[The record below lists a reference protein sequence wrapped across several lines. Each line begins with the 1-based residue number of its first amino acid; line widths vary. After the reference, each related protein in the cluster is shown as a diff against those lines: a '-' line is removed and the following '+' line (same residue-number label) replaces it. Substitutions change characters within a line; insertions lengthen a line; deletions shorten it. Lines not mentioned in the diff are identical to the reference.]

1 MGFTQLDTEFL
12 QGVHVLLTGE
22 ILDQGAPKVA
32 PGSTTGV
39 TRELGA
45 GKPKVGGWLSVA
57 WFVYSHF
64 DVRFD
69 AIKRTGED
77 VSLLAQLHV
86 YL

>member
-1 MGFTQLDTEFL
+1 
-12 QGVHVLLTGE
+12 VLLTGE
-22 ILDQGAPKVA
+22 ILDQGFVKPVA
-32 PGSTTGV
+32 GSTTPVLRTAG
-39 TRELGA
+39 E
-45 GKPKVGGWLSVA
+45 GKPKVGGWLSIA

-69 AIKRTGED
+69 AIKRTAED